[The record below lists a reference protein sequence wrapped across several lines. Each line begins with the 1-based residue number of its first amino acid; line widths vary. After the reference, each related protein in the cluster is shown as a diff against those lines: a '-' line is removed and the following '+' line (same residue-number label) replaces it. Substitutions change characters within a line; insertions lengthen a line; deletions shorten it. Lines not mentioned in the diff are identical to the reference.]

1 MFDEENEA
9 YKMGRIRKKIRD
21 RQKRAFE
28 KVFHSEDGRVFLGYL
43 MAMGYLYEEVDSE
56 EAEGARRLV
65 LNIRKTAQEYNLLP
79 QWRKAEEEQED
90 FQASIELALKQEDE
104 DGQLSI

>member
-1 MFDEENEA
+1 MFNDDEEA
-9 YKMGRIRKKIRD
+9 YKIGRIRKKIRD

-28 KVFHSEDGRVFLGYL
+28 KIFTSEDGRIFLGYI

-65 LNIRKTAQEYNLLP
+65 LNIRKTAKEYNLLP

-90 FQASIELALKQEDE
+90 FQSEIERALKEEDE
-104 DGQLSI
+104 SGDTTF